1 MQEPTG
7 GSFIFQFAPRNSVRV
22 MSALL
27 ILHFPLS
34 IGAVCFRLMKPERV
48 VLGTDH
54 AGYLLKEAVK
64 AHLIAQKIDVID
76 CGTFSEESVDYPP
89 IMRKAAEAVLEYGC
103 PGIIFG
109 GSGNG
114 EAMVANKVTGI
125 RCARCV
131 SVWDAEM
138 GRKHNNAQMM
148 SLGGRV
154 TKPELAC
161 EMTDA
166 FLATAFDGGRHQR
179 RLEQFPDATV

>member
-1 MQEPTG
+1 M
-7 GSFIFQFAPRNSVRV
+7 
-22 MSALL
+22 
-27 ILHFPLS
+27 H
-34 IGAVCFRLMKPERV
+34 GAVRV

-64 AHLIAQKIDVID
+64 AHLVAKKIDIVD
-76 CGTFSEESVDYPP
+76 CGTFSEEDVDYPP

-103 PGIIFG
+103 KGIIFG

-114 EAMVANKVTGI
+114 EAMVANKVHGI

-138 GRKHNNAQMM
+138 GRKHNDAQMM

-154 TKPELAC
+154 TESKLAC
-161 EMTDA
+161 EMVDT
-166 FLATAFDGGRHQR
+166 FLATAFEGGRHEK
-179 RLEQFPDATV
+179 RLLQFPDAKQ